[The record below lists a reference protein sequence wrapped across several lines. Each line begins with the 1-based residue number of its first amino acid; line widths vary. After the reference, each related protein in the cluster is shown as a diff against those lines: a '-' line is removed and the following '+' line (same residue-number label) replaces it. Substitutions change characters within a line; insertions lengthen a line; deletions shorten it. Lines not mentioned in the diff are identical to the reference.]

1 MSVRKKILL
10 VAGITPTVLVAIV
23 IAIVALNFRDYGVM
37 NAKEKSVLTAEL
49 VRDSLTAHMVNGI
62 MDQREYFLNKIEN
75 SKNVKS
81 LWLIRGEAVD
91 KQFGESNLHENP
103 KDSIDKEVLKTGE
116 SQFVLHENPDAV
128 ELRVTIP
135 YIANSDGNPN
145 CLQCHQAEQGE
156 VLGAI
161 SMVFDIS
168 EVRDSGAI
176 TILRILVIS
185 IIFLVLGI
193 VIANYLITPYLDFFE
208 SLKNAIKKAEEGDF
222 GYRVVTKLRDETGEI
237 AKWLN
242 NLYDK
247 LQDTVSDIDKKI
259 SILVSFNKSAYSPNP
274 LIRSK
279 EIIQELVDIY
289 KFKRTIEFDKTKDE
303 IYKRI
308 FYVLEEKMGIR
319 NFLFFETDK
328 TTKKRDLLYIISDS
342 ECKSESLDSEDI
354 KKCRAYRTNSNI
366 YSDDFHKV
374 CDSCIAGGEDNEY
387 ICLPYQISQNSGI
400 VISIRVTDKEMLDE
414 IKNSIPIINNYLD
427 AAKPVIESKILTEM
441 LRESSLRD
449 GLTGLYNRR
458 FLEEYLERVASES
471 KRTKNSYSILMIDID
486 YFKMVND
493 TYGHD
498 TGDVIIKGLADTLK
512 ESIREADLAIRFGGE
527 EFLVLLHNPTEDGAM
542 IVAENLR
549 KTFEKKVF
557 SAGNENISKTI
568 SIGVSFFPGDGDAV
582 WKAIKFADIALYKA
596 KDGGRNQVVRFSKT
610 MRENSDKY

>member
-10 VAGITPTVLVAIV
+10 VAGLTPTILVAIV

-49 VRDSLTAHMVNGI
+49 VRDSLTAHMVNGM

-75 SKNVKS
+75 SKNVES
-81 LWLIRGEAVD
+81 LWLIRGESVD
-91 KQFGESNLHENP
+91 EQFGESEFHEIP
-103 KDSIDKEVLKTGE
+103 KDSIDKDVLKTGE
-116 SQFVLHENPDAV
+116 SQFILSEDSEAV

-135 YIANSDGNPN
+135 YIATSDGNPN
-145 CLQCHQAEQGE
+145 CLQCHEAEQGE

-168 EVRDSGAI
+168 EIRDSGAV
-176 TILRILVIS
+176 TILRILAIS
-185 IIFLVLGI
+185 VIFLILGI

-222 GYRVVTKLRDETGEI
+222 GYRVVTKLKDETGEI
-237 AKWLN
+237 ARWLN

-247 LQDTVSDIDKKI
+247 LQDTVIDIDKKI

-308 FYVLEEKMGIR
+308 FYVLEEKLGIR
-319 NFLFFETDK
+319 EFLFFETDK
-328 TTKKRDLLYIISDS
+328 STKRRDLLYIVSQS
-342 ECKSESLDSEDI
+342 ECKSESLGSQEV
-354 KKCRAYRTNSNI
+354 KACRAYRTNSNI

-374 CDSCIAGGEDNEY
+374 CESCIAEDSDSEY
-387 ICLPYQISQNSGI
+387 ICLPYQISQSSGI
-400 VISIRVTDKEMLDE
+400 VISIRAKTKEE
-414 IKNSIPIINNYLD
+414 IESLKTHIPIINNYLD

-449 GLTGLYNRR
+449 ALTGLYNRR
-458 FLEEYLERVASES
+458 FLEEYLERVTSEN
-471 KRTKNSYSILMIDID
+471 KRTNNRYAILMIDID

-498 TGDVIIKGLADTLK
+498 TGDVIIKGLSETLR
-512 ESIREADLAIRFGGE
+512 ENIRESDLAIRFGGE
-527 EFLVLLHNPTEDGAM
+527 EFLVLLYNPSEDGAM
-542 IVAENLR
+542 LVADKIR
-549 KTFEKKVF
+549 TSFEKRVF

-568 SIGVSFFPGDGDAV
+568 SLGVSFFPDDGDAV

-596 KDGGRNQVVRFSKT
+596 KDGGRNQVVKFSSN
-610 MRENSDKY
+610 MREHADKY